1 MAAIKVLNQY
11 FGESRKIWMLVER
24 KARKFLL
31 QKKSLDRAAFDKAL
45 DSFVVSLVDIEV

>member
-1 MAAIKVLNQY
+1 
-11 FGESRKIWMLVER
+11 MLVER

-45 DSFVVSLVDIEV
+45 DSFVVNLLGYEV